1 MYVPC
6 PCTVSRCSVEQDG
19 GSRFAVA
26 QRLVDGLSANSFTPL
41 RSAAA
46 HRIAALARECEQ
58 MKLGIRP
65 LVTLRTN
72 AGCYRPFPRG
82 SAQGCGGL

>member
-6 PCTVSRCSVEQDG
+6 PCSVSRCSAEQDG
-19 GSRFAVA
+19 DPCFAVA
-26 QRLVDGLSANSFTPL
+26 RRSVVGLSAKLFTSL

-46 HRIAALARECEQ
+46 HRIAAFARECEQ
-58 MKLGIRP
+58 IELEVRP
-65 LVTLRTN
+65 LIALRTN